1 VHPEGQ
7 GVQSCDE
14 ELMYVPD
21 GQVERQLLAIKKKP
35 GLHEVHRREEEQV
48 KQLLIH

>member
-7 GVQSCDE
+7 GVQSCEE

-21 GQVERQLLAIKKKP
+21 GQVDRQLLAIKKKP
-35 GLHEVHRREEEQV
+35 SLHEVHRREEVQV
-48 KQLLIH
+48 KQLFIH